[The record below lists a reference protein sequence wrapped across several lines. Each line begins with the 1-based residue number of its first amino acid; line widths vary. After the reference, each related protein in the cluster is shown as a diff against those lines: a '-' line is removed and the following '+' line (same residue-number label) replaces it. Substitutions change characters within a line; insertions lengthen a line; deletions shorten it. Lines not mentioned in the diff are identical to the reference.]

1 MLGLILY
8 NFPEFSFMDTVDAR
22 VRLQKFIYLL
32 QVFGIHLGY
41 DYSWYLR
48 GPHCSSLA
56 TDGLLLSDIYDDIDN
71 DIYDDIDNDIYDDM
85 VEESDADMM
94 VFADNS
100 MQERFERFV
109 RFVSGRGTNTAFL
122 EVAASLHYQLTV
134 NPDVGI
140 DEAVRVVVYNMP
152 DCDETYVYGMFSV
165 LKKEGLVR

>member
-8 NFPEFSFMDTVDAR
+8 NFPEFSFMETVDAR

-32 QVFGIHLGY
+32 QAFGIHLGY
-41 DYSWYLR
+41 DYSWCLR

-56 TDGLLLSDIYDDIDN
+56 TDGLLLSDIYDDI
-71 DIYDDIDNDIYDDM
+71 YDDL

-100 MQERFERFV
+100 MQERFERFA